1 MILTMAVV
9 SELCLVKIVALVCM
23 SLVFESRMYKLKNR
37 EEILGCSKT
46 YLEVTAVIS
55 EKHHMESCPVDQH
68 LAYKMEKETLKKTP
82 ALNKLHTLLPF
93 CTF

>member
-1 MILTMAVV
+1 MAVV
-9 SELCLVKIVALVCM
+9 SELSCKNRCRSM

-93 CTF
+93 CTFSFHFLF